1 MRFGKGTGKSY
12 TAADDAKDAKEEKD
26 KEAN

>member
-12 TAADDAKDAKEEKD
+12 TAADDAKEEKD
-26 KEAN
+26 KEDSS